1 MSAREGRPATP
12 QGQNNSRKAQGNHA
26 EGVAARYLQT
36 KGVRILDRNVYNRG
50 GEIDLVGY
58 DSDTLVF
65 FEVRYRKRGALA
77 DGAESVGW
85 RKQQKLLRAVSF
97 YLHRHGLW
105 DHPSRIDVVAIA
117 PGTTHQYRIR
127 WIRNAIQAQP

>member
-1 MSAREGRPATP
+1 MSAREGPPATR
-12 QGQNNSRKAQGNHA
+12 QGNNSRKAQGNRA
-26 EGVAARYLQT
+26 EGVAARYLQS
-36 KGVRILDRNVYNRG
+36 KGVRIVAQNVYNRG

-58 DSDTLVF
+58 DDDTLVF
-65 FEVRYRKRGALA
+65 FEVRYRKRDALA

-105 DHPSRIDVVAIA
+105 DRLSRIDVVAIA

-127 WIRNAIQAQP
+127 WIKNAIQAEP